1 MKKILIFVLLLG
13 GQFAFCQAQE
23 TQAQPVED
31 HSTDQ
36 YNPADDKFEPYPGGI
51 MKFRKDLADK
61 INLTRIKN
69 INLKKETLF
78 SKAKIIVKANG
89 RIENILVTGDDP
101 DFNKEV
107 ERAIKSL
114 KTKLKPAE
122 RNGVPVRSYYSVPF
136 TLTMNN

>member
-1 MKKILIFVLLLG
+1 MKKTLAFILFFGFGL
-13 GQFAFCQAQE
+13 AFSQVKE

-31 HSTDQ
+31 HSTDH
-36 YNPADDKFEPYPGGI
+36 PADDKFEPYPGGM
-51 MKFRKDLADK
+51 MKFRKDIADK
-61 INLTRIKN
+61 INLTRIKD
-69 INLKKETLF
+69 INLKTGTLF

-122 RNGVPVRSYYSVPF
+122 RNGVPVRSSYSVPF

>member
-13 GQFAFCQAQE
+13 VQFAFCQAQE
-23 TQAQPVED
+23 TQAQPAEN

-36 YNPADDKFEPYPGGI
+36 YNPADDKSAPYPGGM

-61 INLTRIKN
+61 IDLNRIKD
-69 INLKKETLF
+69 INLKKGILS
-78 SKAKIIVKANG
+78 SKAKIMVNTKG
-89 RIENILVTGDDP
+89 RIENVLVTGNDP

-114 KTKLKPAE
+114 KTRWKPRE
-122 RNGVPVRSYYSVPF
+122 RNGIPVRSYFDFPV
-136 TLTMNN
+136 TLSFD